1 MSQLSNF
8 LGGLWKDIE
17 APFIGALNS
26 VKSAFES
33 KDATQVVNSI
43 AGLIKVGAVAIENA
57 AGTAQSTGL
66 ALTGPDKKA
75 TVQTAV
81 QSVVAPEIA
90 NLSLPGLDAA
100 GNAQAQSFFG
110 NLLNGLISVGI
121 DAAVAA
127 LNKNG
132 WKL

>member
-1 MSQLSNF
+1 MSQLSSF

-17 APFIGALNS
+17 APFIGALQS
-26 VKSAFES
+26 IKAAFAS
-33 KDATQVVNSI
+33 KDVSQIIPAIS
-43 AGLIKVGAVAIENA
+43 GLIKVGAVAIENA
-57 AGTAQSTGL
+57 ATNAQSTGM

-81 QSVVAPEIA
+81 QSVVAPEVA
-90 NLSLPGLDAA
+90 NLALPGLDAA
-100 GNAQAQSFFG
+100 GNAQAQAFFG